1 MDVEFERNEFMNGG
15 ESDYSNTAEMGSGII
30 HPPPLDPLDGLDV
43 VIGGWWVC
51 KGIPTFVLYLNEDRP

>member
-1 MDVEFERNEFMNGG
+1 MDVEFERNEFMNGRDG
-15 ESDYSNTAEMGSGII
+15 KWDHLPTV
-30 HPPPLDPLDGLDV
+30 PPLDPLDGLDV